1 MAAYRNN
8 FYLEIFVTLIMMFE
22 IRKFSIETKE
32 FYRNMNSLYGLSN
45 RERDVVK
52 LLQEGKSNKL
62 IASALHI
69 TENTVEFHLKNIYS
83 KVQVNSRTELIIKL
97 GNSVVADKKEIGE
110 TKERPGLWNWLIS
123 LKETVSGISKEL
135 KMENVLNSTT
145 NNESNPMTFFESI
158 LVCFKKYAEFNGR
171 ASRSEFWWFA
181 LFITLVTSA
190 LVYISETLGSIF
202 LIATLL
208 PLLAAGTRRLRDTG
222 KNGWWQLYLLVPVGG
237 LVLLGFL
244 WAEPTLNA
252 KTEDTHPM

>member
-1 MAAYRNN
+1 MDPLN
-8 FYLEIFVTLIMMFE
+8 I
-22 IRKFSIETKE
+22 
-32 FYRNMNSLYGLSN
+32 LSN
-45 RERDVVK
+45 REREVVK
-52 LLQEGKSNKL
+52 LLLEGKSNKL

-83 KVQVNSRTELIIKL
+83 KYQVNSRTELIIKL
-97 GNSVVADKKEIGE
+97 GNSVVADKLEIGE
-110 TKERPGLWNWLIS
+110 TKGRPGSWKWFYSMKDKI
-123 LKETVSGISKEL
+123 SGISKEL

-145 NNESNPMTFFESI
+145 SNESNPMTFYESI

-208 PLLAAGTRRLRDTG
+208 PLLAVGTRRLRDTG
-222 KNGWWQLYLLVPVGG
+222 RSGWWQLFLLAPVGG

-244 WAEPTLNA
+244 WAEPTLSA
-252 KTEDTHPM
+252 QTEDTHPM